1 MRILVISNLYPPAHL
16 GGYEVLCAETVER
29 LRERHEV
36 MVLTSDH
43 GHAPSEPGIARELAY
58 LPDGKRQVLRAPL
71 ASLRAA
77 RMTRRVLEEFQPE
90 LVFIWNGSDMPQAAI
105 RVAEQS
111 GAPIAY
117 SVCEYWFAGLYER
130 DRYMGYFGET
140 RGGIHGLWGHA
151 ARAFNRHP
159 DLRLDTS
166 ERVRASICW
175 ASESL
180 REKTGLPPTV
190 EALDERVIHSAVHD
204 PELWTG
210 LPRAPAS
217 DPPLIAFVGRVEQQK
232 GPDVAYRAVAGLR
245 DRHGMDVKLVL
256 AGFLV
261 PSMRDTLAGLASEL
275 RIEDRVE
282 QLGQVPQAR
291 VGELLTTASA
301 LLVPST
307 WEEPLGLVNV
317 EGALARVPVVASRS
331 GGMTETLLEDEH
343 ALYFPIGDHDACAD
357 ALARVLQQKEETA
370 ARAERAFERAQ
381 AFTFDRY
388 MAQMNEFVERAA
400 AATQPRPA
408 QPRSPA

>member
-36 MVLTSDH
+36 KVLTSDH
-43 GHAPSEPGIARELAY
+43 GDAPSGPGIARELAY
-58 LPDGKRQVLRAPL
+58 LPDGRRQVLRAPL
-71 ASLRAA
+71 ATWRAV
-77 RMTRRVLEEFQPE
+77 RVTRRVLEEFQPE

-140 RGGIHGLWGHA
+140 RGGIHGLWGRA

-166 ERVRASICW
+166 EHVRASICW

-204 PELWTG
+204 PELWTS

-232 GPDVAYRAVAGLR
+232 GPDVAYRAVAALR
-245 DRHGMDVKLVL
+245 DRHDMDVRLVL
-256 AGFLV
+256 AGFVV
-261 PSMRDTLAGLASEL
+261 PSMRDTLAGLASKL

-301 LLVPST
+301 LVVPST

-331 GGMTETLLEDEH
+331 GGMTETLLEHEH

-357 ALARVLQQKEETA
+357 ALARVLEQKEETA

-400 AATQPRPA
+400 AVKQPRPA

>member
-36 MVLTSDH
+36 KVLTSDH
-43 GHAPSEPGIARELAY
+43 GDAPSGPGIARELAY
-58 LPDGKRQVLRAPL
+58 LPDGRRQVLRAPL
-71 ASLRAA
+71 ATWRAV
-77 RMTRRVLEEFQPE
+77 RVTRRVLEEFQPE

-140 RGGIHGLWGHA
+140 RGGIHGLWGRA

-166 ERVRASICW
+166 EHVRASICW

-204 PELWTG
+204 PELWTS

-232 GPDVAYRAVAGLR
+232 GPDVAYRAVAALR
-245 DRHGMDVKLVL
+245 DRHDMDVRLVL
-256 AGFLV
+256 AGFVV
-261 PSMRDTLAGLASEL
+261 PSMRDTLAGLASKL

-301 LLVPST
+301 LVVPST

-357 ALARVLQQKEETA
+357 ALARVLEQKEETA

-400 AATQPRPA
+400 AVKQPRPA